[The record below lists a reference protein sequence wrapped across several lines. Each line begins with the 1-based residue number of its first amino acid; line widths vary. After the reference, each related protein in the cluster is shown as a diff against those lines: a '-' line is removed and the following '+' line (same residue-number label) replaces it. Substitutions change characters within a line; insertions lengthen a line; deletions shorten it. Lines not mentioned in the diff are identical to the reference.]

1 MNMNKCTSRICGVA
15 ILCIM
20 AVGMCGVRT
29 AFAADTV
36 ATNVA
41 ATGGAIVGAAAQNT
55 GAAMPAARGAFD
67 MDRWYGVLDDLR
79 GRAVAQNISDKT
91 IKAALKS
98 PAFIPGIVKSD
109 KNQSEFKLTLDQYL
123 ARTVNQTRIQNGKK
137 MRGTYPTMLRRVEQK
152 YGIQPHVIL
161 AFWGMESN
169 YGQFKSAHRLTDAF
183 ITLIYEGRRQTF
195 FTKQLLSL
203 MKTAD
208 NNGLDITDIYGSWA
222 GAMGHFQFIPTTL
235 SQYGVDGNGDGKIDI
250 IHSVGDAMFSAA
262 NYLNK
267 LGWNPNERIVR
278 RVVLPADFD
287 LSLLDGKTKKTLYE
301 WNAMGVVNP
310 DGTPIPVADMTAG
323 LVADINAVH
332 DARKSATV
340 AVVDMD
346 TDVAPQPVIVAYLT
360 YPNFYRIK
368 KWNSSNWYAIAIA
381 TLADELK

>member
-1 MNMNKCTSRICGVA
+1 MNMNKHASRMCGAA
-15 ILCIM
+15 ILCVM
-20 AVGMCGVRT
+20 SVMLCRAHG

-36 ATNVA
+36 AIGAGTAGVA
-41 ATGGAIVGAAAQNT
+41 IAGATTSGTDVAK
-55 GAAMPAARGAFD
+55 PADRGTFD
-67 MDRWYGVLDDLR
+67 MDRWNGALDDLR
-79 GRAVAQNISDKT
+79 GRAAAQNISDKT
-91 IKAALKS
+91 INAALKS

-137 MRGTYPTMLRRVEQK
+137 MRTTYPTMLRRVEQK

-169 YGQFKSAHRLTDAF
+169 YGKFKATHRLTDAF

-195 FTKQLLSL
+195 FAKQLLSL
-203 MKTAD
+203 MKIAD
-208 NNGLDITDIYGSWA
+208 DNGLDISEIYGSWA

-235 SQYGVDGNGDGKIDI
+235 AQYGVDGNGDGKIDI
-250 IHSVGDAMFSAA
+250 IHSVGDAMFSAG

-287 LSLLDGKTKKTLYE
+287 LSLLDGKTKKSLHE
-301 WNAMGVVNP
+301 WAAMGVVNP
-310 DGTPIPVADMTAG
+310 NGTPIPVADMTAG
-323 LVADINAVH
+323 LVADVNAVH
-332 DARKSATV
+332 DARKSSA
-340 AVVDMD
+340 AAVDMD